1 MSKQVIRNGV
11 YYGTIDDM
19 VEQILADAAVIKAAE
34 DLAECAGAVFRSEY
48 ENTQHI
54 EGAKDYFDR
63 NRAALAAFRAAQEN
77 ANDE

>member
-34 DLAECAGAVFRSEY
+34 ELAEAVQAESDADGISLFMR
-48 ENTQHI
+48 
-54 EGAKDYFDR
+54 DV
-63 NRAALAAFRAAQEN
+63 LAAFRKAQE
-77 ANDE
+77 AAK